1 MEIALLCVGVGILLI
16 YMYSRRVKGPSTR
29 NIQYPISKN

>member
-1 MEIALLCVGVGILLI
+1 MEIALLCGGVGILLI
-16 YMYSRRVKGPSTR
+16 FIYSRREKGPSTR